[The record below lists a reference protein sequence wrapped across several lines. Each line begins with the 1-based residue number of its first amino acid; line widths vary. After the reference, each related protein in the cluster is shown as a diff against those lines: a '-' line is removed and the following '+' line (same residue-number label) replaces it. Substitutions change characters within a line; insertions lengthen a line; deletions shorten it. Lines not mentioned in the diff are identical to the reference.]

1 MLREGERDAG
11 VCMHKRKLAL
21 PTKIR
26 GLCGCKRR
34 IEIIYTS
41 LKKRIW
47 IFEEFIIVFQ
57 TDVCVN
63 IYNGDTHGVFM
74 NMLYYI

>member
-11 VCMHKRKLAL
+11 MCMHEKKLAL
-21 PTKIR
+21 ATKIR

-34 IEIIYTS
+34 IEIILHY
-41 LKKRIW
+41 KKRIR
-47 IFEEFIIVFQ
+47 IFEEFIIVFE
-57 TDVCVN
+57 TDACVN
-63 IYNGDTHGVFM
+63 IYNGDTHGVVI

>member
-1 MLREGERDAG
+1 MLREDERDAG
-11 VCMHKRKLAL
+11 VCMHNRKLAL
-21 PTKIR
+21 SKKIR

-34 IEIIYTS
+34 IEIILHY
-41 LKKRIW
+41 KKRIR

-57 TDVCVN
+57 TDACVN
-63 IYNGDTHGVFM
+63 IYNGDTHGVVM

>member
-21 PTKIR
+21 ATKIR

-34 IEIIYTS
+34 IEIVLHY
-41 LKKRIW
+41 KKRIW
-47 IFEEFIIVFQ
+47 IFAEFIIVF
-57 TDVCVN
+57 
-63 IYNGDTHGVFM
+63 
-74 NMLYYI
+74 

>member
-1 MLREGERDAG
+1 MLREGERHAG
-11 VCMHKRKLAL
+11 VCMHERKLAL
-21 PTKIR
+21 ATKIR

-34 IEIIYTS
+34 IEIILHY
-41 LKKRIW
+41 KKRIR

-57 TDVCVN
+57 TDACVS
-63 IYNGDTHGVFM
+63 IYNGDTHGVVM

>member
-11 VCMHKRKLAL
+11 MCMHKRTLAL
-21 PTKIR
+21 ATNIG

-34 IEIIYTS
+34 IEIILHY
-41 LKKRIW
+41 KKRIR

-57 TDVCVN
+57 TDACVN
-63 IYNGDTHGVFM
+63 IYNGDTHGVVM

>member
-11 VCMHKRKLAL
+11 VCMHERKLAL
-21 PTKIR
+21 ATKIR

-34 IEIIYTS
+34 IEIILHY
-41 LKKRIW
+41 KKRIR

-57 TDVCVN
+57 TDACVN
-63 IYNGDTHGVFM
+63 IYNGDTHGVVM

>member
-11 VCMHKRKLAL
+11 VGMHERKLAL
-21 PTKIR
+21 ATKIR

-41 LKKRIW
+41 L
-47 IFEEFIIVFQ
+47 
-57 TDVCVN
+57 
-63 IYNGDTHGVFM
+63 
-74 NMLYYI
+74 

>member
-21 PTKIR
+21 ATKIR

-34 IEIIYTS
+34 SYILHY
-41 LKKRIW
+41 KKRIR
-47 IFEEFIIVFQ
+47 IFEEFIIGFQ
-57 TDVCVN
+57 TDGCVN
-63 IYNGDTHGVFM
+63 ISNGDTHGVVM
-74 NMLYYI
+74 NMVYYI

>member
-11 VCMHKRKLAL
+11 VCMHERKLAL
-21 PTKIR
+21 ATKIR

-34 IEIIYTS
+34 IEIIIHD
-41 LKKRIW
+41 KKRIQ

-57 TDVCVN
+57 TDGCVN
-63 IYNGDTHGVFM
+63 IYNGDTHGVVM
-74 NMLYYI
+74 NMVYYI

>member
-21 PTKIR
+21 ATKIR

-34 IEIIYTS
+34 IDHIY
-41 LKKRIW
+41 
-47 IFEEFIIVFQ
+47 FIIKSEFGYLK
-57 TDVCVN
+57 N
-63 IYNGDTHGVFM
+63 
-74 NMLYYI
+74 LS